1 MFGWIRNLLAGWKA
15 RQEAEQ
21 EKRRDGVRK
30 QIARQWDE
38 QEVESIN
45 ISIIMNSA
53 GWIGG
58 SYTEQDLKR
67 KLLAKNRHL
76 FKAEEYE
83 QLYRSI

>member
-1 MFGWIRNLLAGWKA
+1 MVGWIKKLLAGWKA
-15 RQEAEQ
+15 RQEAER
-21 EKRRDGVRK
+21 EKERDGVRK
-30 QIARQWDE
+30 QLARQWDAK
-38 QEVESIN
+38 EVESLN

-67 KLLAKNRHL
+67 KLLASKRHL